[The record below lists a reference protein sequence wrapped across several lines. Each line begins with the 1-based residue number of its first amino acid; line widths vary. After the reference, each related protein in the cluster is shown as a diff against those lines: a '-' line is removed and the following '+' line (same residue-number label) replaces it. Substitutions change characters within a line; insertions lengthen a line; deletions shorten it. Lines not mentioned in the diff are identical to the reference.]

1 LTPRLRACHYPIRAN
16 CPSGSPP
23 GGRWP
28 KHALQTRTRALG
40 DLGARVVL
48 GPLEHPSSLVVDDEG
63 GYGVN
68 CSLSNQA

>member
-1 LTPRLRACHYPIRAN
+1 MEKRIPINYR
-16 CPSGSPP
+16 PVW
-23 GGRWP
+23 RYT
-28 KHALQTRTRALG
+28 KHPLQARTRALG

-68 CSLSNQA
+68 CSLSKQA